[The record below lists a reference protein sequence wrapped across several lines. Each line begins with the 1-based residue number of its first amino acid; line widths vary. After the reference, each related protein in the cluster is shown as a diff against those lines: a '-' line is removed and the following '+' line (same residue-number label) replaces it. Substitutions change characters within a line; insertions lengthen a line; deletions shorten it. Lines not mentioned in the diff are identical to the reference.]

1 MPISKQE
8 QARLKTF
15 GANVRRERCA
25 KDLTQDKLAELASI
39 STRNLQKVEAGQLNI
54 LLTTTIRI
62 QLALRC
68 PWKRLMPSAAAVEK
82 IPSLR

>member
-1 MPISKQE
+1 MLNRRE

-15 GANVRRERCA
+15 GANVRRERSA
-25 KDLTQDKLAELASI
+25 KTLTQEELAELSSI

-54 LLTTTIRI
+54 LLTTAIRI

-68 PWKRLMPSAAAVEK
+68 PWKRLMPSE
-82 IPSLR
+82 

>member
-1 MPISKQE
+1 VSISKKE
-8 QARLKTF
+8 QIRLKSF

-25 KDLTQDKLAELASI
+25 KDLTQDELAKLASI

-68 PWKRLMPSAAAVEK
+68 SWKKLMPSE
-82 IPSLR
+82 